1 VKGETAISILALTI
15 IMVSLFYWSVCF
27 PALMIVFVAPAL
39 GMFGRV
45 FLTMPIGLF
54 IWLLLGLM
62 MWCLQITAIIKGL
75 KKIGIVKERKK

>member
-1 VKGETAISILALTI
+1 VKGETAISILAVVI
-15 IMVSLFYWSVCF
+15 ILASLLFWVVCF
-27 PALMIVFVAPAL
+27 PTLMIVLVAPL
-39 GMFGRV
+39 FGLFGLV

-54 IWLLLGLM
+54 LWLLLGLM